1 MVSNTDAA
9 YMVEGGV
16 GHLLGSP
23 DKAGRIVAGLSGGA
37 DSVALAVALR
47 RLGYD
52 VEALHCNYHLRG
64 AESDRDEL
72 HVRRL
77 CEAMGIPLTVRGLD
91 VAAEAL
97 RGESLEMT
105 CRRLRYDLF
114 ADRALAV
121 GAATVAVAH
130 HRDDN
135 VETFF
140 LNLMRSAGLA
150 GLKAMMPSAPLPG
163 HNDLRLVRP
172 LLGCTRAVIERYLS
186 SLGVDYVVD
195 STNLGCDFMRNK
207 VRNRVLPALRRD
219 FPGADEAV
227 AASVGHLREAYG
239 FVEEMMGRI
248 ERQYASDGHF
258 DVSSLACDLSSARFV
273 LMTSLSKRGFSAEQV
288 GDILHCAVSGQ
299 SGRRFE
305 AGGKEYVLDRGI
317 LRMMREAAAGSRFKV
332 AVERRPAAGL
342 VMERSNE
349 VAYFDARGWDSGA
362 EVEWRPWREG
372 DVICPLGMRGR
383 KKLSDIFND
392 SKTPADVKASL
403 PLAVKAGEVLW
414 VPGIKRSRRLTLSA
428 DTSEV
433 VVCRLCRAY

>member
-9 YMVEGGV
+9 YMVEAGV
-16 GHLLGSP
+16 GRLLGPP

-64 AESDRDEL
+64 AESERDEL
-72 HVRRL
+72 YVRRF
-77 CEAMGIPLTVRGLD
+77 CDSMEIPLTICGLD

-105 CRRLRYDLF
+105 CRRLRYGLF

-121 GAATVAVAH
+121 GAAAVAVAH

-150 GLKAMMPSAPLPG
+150 GLKPM
-163 HNDLRLVRP
+163 
-172 LLGCTRAVIERYLS
+172 LLGCTRGGIERYLS

-195 STNLGCDFMRNK
+195 STNLECDFTRNK

-258 DVSSLACDLSSARFV
+258 DVSSLASDLSSARFV
-273 LMTSLSKRGFSAEQV
+273 LLMSLSKRGFSAEQV
-288 GDILHCAVSGQ
+288 DDILYCAVSGH

-305 AGGKEYVLDRGI
+305 AGGKEYVLDRGM
-317 LRMMREAAAGSRFKV
+317 LRMVREAADGCRFKV

-349 VAYFDARGWDSGA
+349 VAYFDAEGWDSGA
-362 EVEWRPWREG
+362 EVKWRPWREG

-392 SKTPADVKASL
+392 AKTPADVKASL
-403 PLAVKAGEVLW
+403 PLAVKDGEVLW

-428 DTSEV
+428 DTREV